1 MHTQK
6 LYDNDAVQTTFTAT
20 VISCMRRRDD
30 YAVILDRTC
39 FFPEGGGQW
48 ADHGTLNGIPVTDVQ
63 IVEDEILHY
72 CEAPVE
78 KGTEVTGVIDWSRRF
93 DQMQQHSGEHI
104 ISGILCSRHHCH
116 NVGFHI
122 GADTITI
129 DYDAPITEAETA
141 VAEQLAN
148 EVIWAD
154 TPVEAW
160 VPRPKELAEL
170 DYRSKKELDGPVR
183 IVRIGTADCCACCGT
198 HVKSAGQVGLIK
210 VLSQQKFRDGVR
222 IEILSG
228 KRALERLST
237 DYMQNRAVAQAL
249 SVKTGATAAGVER
262 LQNELAESKAQ
273 LSAAKK
279 QQLTA
284 VAEQYRDAGDV
295 LLFRPPMETTVV
307 RKLADAV
314 AQTCGGRCSVFSGA
328 DHQYAYALVRADGS
342 DIREF
347 VNQLNTTL
355 QGRGGG
361 RSGFAQGAVTASEA
375 EIREFYESKKPKKG
389 EFVLHNWRNI
399 GE

>member
-1 MHTQK
+1 MQTQK
-6 LYDNDAVQTTFTAT
+6 LYEQDAFLSTFTAT
-20 VISCMRRRDD
+20 VVSCMRRRDD

-48 ADHGTLNGIPVTDVQ
+48 ADHGTLNNSPVTDVQ

-78 KGTEVTGVIDWSRRF
+78 KGTEVIGVIDWSRRF

-170 DYRSKKELDGPVR
+170 EYRSKKELDGAVR
-183 IVRIGTADCCACCGT
+183 IVRIGEADCCACCGT
-198 HVKSAGQVGLIK
+198 HVQTAGQVGLIK

-222 IEILSG
+222 IEILCG
-228 KRALERLST
+228 KRALERLGT
-237 DYMQNRAVAQAL
+237 DYAQNRAVAQAL
-249 SVKTGATAAGVER
+249 SVKTDATAAAVER
-262 LQNELAESKAQ
+262 LQTELATLKTQ
-273 LSAAKK
+273 LATAEK

-284 VAEQYRDAGDV
+284 LAEQYRGAGDV
-295 LLFRPPMETTVV
+295 LLFRPAMDTTAV

-314 AQTCGGRCSVFSGA
+314 AQTCGGMCSVFSGTDA
-328 DHQYAYALVRADGS
+328 KYAYAFVRADGK

-347 VNQLNTTL
+347 VQQLNTAL

-361 RSGFAQGAVTASEA
+361 KAGFAQGAVKASET
-375 EIREFYESKKPKKG
+375 EIRGFYESKKPIKG
-389 EFVLHNWRNI
+389 QFVLHNWRTI